1 MSDYRSFRV
10 CFRGYDREEVTA
22 ALQKLASENSEAWRE
37 IDRMGSEIEQLQR
50 AMAEQLENERHVQTA
65 LITAAKVADEIRI
78 NAEEE
83 ARRILRE
90 AEQRGD
96 ATLEQLRS
104 QARVIEGQIDALLA
118 RRRDAETA
126 IETLVKGLAR
136 ELEDTREQKIV
147 AVAEDPANDRDLR
160 AVTETVRF
168 GYR

>member
-1 MSDYRSFRV
+1 MSDYPSFRV
-10 CFRGYDREEVTA
+10 RFRGYDREEVTA

-50 AMAEQLENERHVQTA
+50 ALAEQLENERHVQIA

-118 RRRDAETA
+118 RRRDAETS
-126 IETLVKGLAR
+126 IETLVKGLVR
-136 ELEDTREQKIV
+136 DLEDTREQKIV
-147 AVAEDPANDRDLR
+147 AVTEDPANDQGLR